1 MFRSFPVRRVV
12 NEGDRLRLG
21 AFSFLDLAPGRA
33 MISGAFVGGTV
44 EYGVVG
50 GGRGGDSGMLLFEWS
65 KVIVVVDVKF
75 AL

>member
-1 MFRSFPVRRVV
+1 
-12 NEGDRLRLG
+12 
-21 AFSFLDLAPGRA
+21 